1 MENMSLLQFILV
13 SFSEQV
19 IFIFLGTLSIGK
31 YHYFKIHSNYYRI
44 LSTASLVTVISYILR
59 EKLGLL
65 SEAPLLVLFADIIL
79 MIFIMRFNFY
89 EAITSSVLGFSLIM
103 LVEIPF
109 SVIITLLL
117 GINGAEE
124 LYQNAV
130 NFAIFVLSTRLLQ
143 IVLAFL
149 FYRFKFKVVNMEN
162 ANIRTKV
169 YYIQLIVYLISLC
182 TIGFLTFL
190 MTRMLIFEKTAI
202 TSSQNVYLL
211 RINIFISLF
220 VTIILTLAVKN
231 IHEFYKNKNTLN
243 NNEIVQNIE
252 YIYRLIDEQKI
263 NEAKNALISLKSHI
277 IEH

>member
-59 EKLGLL
+59 EKLGLV

-130 NFAIFVLSTRLLQ
+130 ILRYLYEYKVTANSFGI
-143 IVLAFL
+143 L

-190 MTRMLIFEKTAI
+190 MTRMLIFEKNRDNFI
-202 TSSQNVYLL
+202 TKCL
-211 RINIFISLF
+211 FIKNKYFYFFICDYNSDPCC
-220 VTIILTLAVKN
+220 KN
-231 IHEFYKNKNTLN
+231 IHWIL
-243 NNEIVQNIE
+243 
-252 YIYRLIDEQKI
+252 
-263 NEAKNALISLKSHI
+263 
-277 IEH
+277 

>member
-19 IFIFLGTLSIGK
+19 IFIFL
-31 YHYFKIHSNYYRI
+31 I

-59 EKLGLL
+59 EKLGLV

-190 MTRMLIFEKTAI
+190 MTRMLIFA
-202 TSSQNVYLL
+202 SSQNVYLL

-231 IHEFYKNKNTLN
+231 IHEFYKNK
-243 NNEIVQNIE
+243 
-252 YIYRLIDEQKI
+252 KI
-263 NEAKNALISLKSHI
+263 ITK
-277 IEH
+277 